1 MLFKETSVKGSQ
13 LPAERDLVPYV
24 SAFPPGKRWLVLAPH
39 PDDEV
44 IGPGATVTQA
54 VGRGLE
60 VKIVVVTDGGAQG
73 DPAQREEETR
83 MGAEVLGVGEPEFW
97 RLPDRSLRPGDAGLR
112 RALRGVL
119 ERFAPD
125 VVFVTSPV
133 ELHPDHRAL
142 AIALQGALRTIT
154 FFGWRRRPPEWVAA
168 YEVGSPLQPNLLV
181 DSDEGWDAKRRAA
194 ACHAG
199 QLAFRPYDQ
208 IMEAL
213 GTFRSL
219 TLTDVARAEA
229 LYLLPARRV
238 ARLSPHA
245 WASLM
250 GAPAGVSPR
259 RR

>member
-1 MLFKETSVKGSQ
+1 VRGAH

-24 SAFPPGKRWLVLAPH
+24 SGFPPGRRWLVLAPH

-44 IGPGATVTQA
+44 MGPGATLAQA
-54 VGRGLE
+54 AARGLE
-60 VKIVVVTDGGAQG
+60 VKVVVVTDGSAQG
-73 DPAQREEETR
+73 EAAEREIEARKGLET
-83 MGAEVLGVGEPEFW
+83 LGVGEPEFW
-97 RLPDRSLRPGDAGLR
+97 RLPDRSLKPSDVGLR
-112 RALRGVL
+112 RALRDAL
-119 ERFAPD
+119 ESFAPN

-142 AIALQGALRTIT
+142 ALALQRALRALNWR
-154 FFGWRRRPPEWVAA
+154 GVRRRPPEWVAA

-181 DSDEGWDAKRRAA
+181 DSDEGWEAKRRAA

-229 LYLLPARRV
+229 LYLLPAERV
-238 ARLSPHA
+238 ARLSARA

-250 GAPAGVSPR
+250 GAPAGVSKR
-259 RR
+259 RG